1 MGVLKRPRTSDPN
14 LITEFRFEQV
24 AQHIGLEAVDVHKRS
39 IRATL
44 EEFAPD
50 VPHEDGFSITHLLLL
65 VWAPLLRFAKSA
77 KPESVLSEDLKKCQS
92 LIAPRLSDVL
102 GLDMSEAIDIDSL
115 LTWMAGCLGDF
126 LGVFVDSKLI
136 RERVGKVVPFC
147 MDATYLTGITLIAS
161 GALEACLG
169 PTLTSLAQRKAV
181 CWAVKVDLAVPPA
194 ATLSDLISETLESRM
209 PKGDDAPPAQDFS
222 KARDLASK
230 SGWRTSVQ
238 SMVELAVKTK
248 QALTA
253 LQRPSLQPRTR
264 SQLWCR

>member
-1 MGVLKRPRTSDPN
+1 
-14 LITEFRFEQV
+14 
-24 AQHIGLEAVDVHKRS
+24 
-39 IRATL
+39 
-44 EEFAPD
+44 
-50 VPHEDGFSITHLLLL
+50 
-65 VWAPLLRFAKSA
+65 
-77 KPESVLSEDLKKCQS
+77 
-92 LIAPRLSDVL
+92 
-102 GLDMSEAIDIDSL
+102 MSEAIDIDSL

-222 KARDLASK
+222 KARDLANK

-253 LQRPSLQPRTR
+253 LPNDPRCSHEHAR
-264 SQLWCR
+264 NSGVGEGWRGGR